1 MILPRS
7 VDLISFVS
15 CLWHKRTSATL
26 TPDPNIF
33 LLLTRLLII
42 ALFIFLRFLTFV
54 ILIFFIFLLS
64 VVILVLGLVSIRP

>member
-15 CLWHKRTSATL
+15 CLWRKRTSATS
-26 TPDPNIF
+26 TPDPTIF
-33 LLLTRLLII
+33 LLLIRLLII

-54 ILIFFIFLLS
+54 ILVFFIFLLS